1 MSVPCLAILTQ
12 MQVSRRNVRSYLR
25 INARVLS
32 NNEFGRRKDRRQ
44 ESQCG
49 GPDDS
54 ISTCLLRTKNALRG
68 ITKMESI

>member
-32 NNEFGRRKDRRQ
+32 NSNFGRKRIGV
-44 ESQCG
+44 ESH
-49 GPDDS
+49 
-54 ISTCLLRTKNALRG
+54 NAVVLTIVSPLVCSEGR
-68 ITKMESI
+68 MF